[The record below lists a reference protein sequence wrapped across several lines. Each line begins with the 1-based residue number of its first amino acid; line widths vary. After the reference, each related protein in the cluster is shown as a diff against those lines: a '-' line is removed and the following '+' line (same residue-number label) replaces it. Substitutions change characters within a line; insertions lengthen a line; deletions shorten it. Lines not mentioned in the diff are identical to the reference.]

1 MRTYTSRELRHA
13 VLLAV
18 ALTALAMVAL
28 LDPTCRRSDGG
39 HSTGPSR
46 SLYSR

>member
-1 MRTYTSRELRHA
+1 MRTYTPQELRHA

-18 ALTALAMVAL
+18 VLTAIAMAAL
-28 LDPTCRRSDGG
+28 LDPSCHRSDGG
-39 HSTGPSR
+39 LATGPSR